1 LLQSP
6 IWNLWSIAVWSQ
18 SGGELPGCAQQ
29 MPGLPAGVSTPS
41 VLKLQVPALG
51 RLWCCDF
58 FIVQDKFPI
67 SCMIWHPGFKLF
79 LETVLQTQAL
89 DLTNL
94 DFSLCHSI
102 KCCARHLY
110 AFGVSRFCDVRERYL
125 VQWGFS
131 CNSKLTLIWL
141 RGAGLYFWV
150 TGHSKR
156 RVSAHCTER
165 SYMLNNLDTKKWSP

>member
-1 LLQSP
+1 
-6 IWNLWSIAVWSQ
+6 
-18 SGGELPGCAQQ
+18 
-29 MPGLPAGVSTPS
+29 
-41 VLKLQVPALG
+41 
-51 RLWCCDF
+51 
-58 FIVQDKFPI
+58 
-67 SCMIWHPGFKLF
+67 MIWHPGFKLF

-141 RGAGLYFWV
+141 RGAGLYF
-150 TGHSKR
+150 
-156 RVSAHCTER
+156 
-165 SYMLNNLDTKKWSP
+165 